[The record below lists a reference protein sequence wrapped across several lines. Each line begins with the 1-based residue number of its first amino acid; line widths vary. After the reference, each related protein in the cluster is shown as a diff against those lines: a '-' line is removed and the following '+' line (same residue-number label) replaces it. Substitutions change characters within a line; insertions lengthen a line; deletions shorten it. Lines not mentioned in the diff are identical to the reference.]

1 MTISQLRMTAV
12 MFACAVLLGGCC
24 GGGSKTTQIDHIS
37 TTKTVGEQ
45 MMDLQKARDSGAISE
60 EEYKKAKQDILDK
73 LEK

>member
-1 MTISQLRMTAV
+1 MNSLPFKRTAV
-12 MFACAVLLGGCC
+12 LLVFSVLLGGCC

-45 MMDLQKARDSGAISE
+45 LMDLQKARDSGAINQE
-60 EEYKKAKQDILDK
+60 QYMKAKQDILDR

>member
-1 MTISQLRMTAV
+1 MTIINLRMLTV
-12 MFACAVLLGGCC
+12 MFAFTALLGGCC
-24 GGGSKTTQIDHIS
+24 GGSTTTKVEHLS

-45 MMDLQKARDSGAISE
+45 MLDLQKARDTGAITE

>member
-1 MTISQLRMTAV
+1 MNRLLVKNALV
-12 MFACAVLLGGCC
+12 LVACATLLGGCC

-45 MMDLQKARDSGAISE
+45 LLDLQKARDSGAINQE
-60 EEYKKAKQDILDK
+60 QYMKAKQDILDR